1 MPELIIKNHLRD
13 GVGIA
18 AEVTL
23 IRDLI
28 VYTAAALGVYV
39 FIVELTA
46 FTMFPTRGG
55 IFRQLTWRIVL
66 DLRIRLVLDSVEI

>member
-39 FIVELTA
+39 FIVELTLL
-46 FTMFPTRGG
+46 TISPTRGW
-55 IFRQLTWRIVL
+55 ILHQQIW
-66 DLRIRLVLDSVEI
+66 